1 MKRFAGIVL
10 CAVLLMTLAAG
21 AAAAGKVTLVLS
33 GWQASPEEQ
42 QLVKDALEV
51 FAKKYPDI
59 EVKYEPI
66 VEDYST
72 KIKTMLAARN
82 APDVFYVDIFWA
94 EPLMKRGM
102 LLALDPYMAKT
113 GTKRSDFAETLLNGF
128 TYNGKTY
135 GIPKDFNT
143 LGLFYNKKMFDEAK
157 IPYPTPDWTWDTL
170 RDVAKKLTKVVG
182 DPAKDRYGICLPVD
196 AARFRPFLVQSGAQF
211 VDRTGTKCLFASP
224 EGIRALDFY
233 TSFKTKDK
241 SAVIPS
247 EVGAGW
253 GGDAFGKERVAM
265 VLEGGWLIP
274 YLNNNFANVE
284 YGVCELPKGPA
295 GRGNVYFTVS
305 YSVAASC
312 KHPEEAWLLVE
323 HLTGYEN
330 QKKVLETG
338 FALPTRVALGDHPFF
353 KDNPNMA
360 AIFKGYAYAV
370 PWQFGEHSEKIMN
383 VLNQAIEKVYLR
395 NESPEKAMKD
405 AVKEIDGILSE

>member
-1 MKRFAGIVL
+1 MKRLACVVL
-10 CAVLLMTLAAG
+10 CAVLIAALAAG
-21 AAAAGKVTLVLS
+21 AVAADKVTLVLS

-42 QLVKDALEV
+42 QLVADALKV
-51 FAKKYPDI
+51 FAQKHPNI

-66 VEDYST
+66 VEDFAT

-94 EPLMKRGM
+94 EPLMSRGM

-157 IPYPTPDWTWDTL
+157 IPYPTPDWTWETL
-170 RDVAKKLTKVVG
+170 REVAKKLTKIVG
-182 DPAKDRYGICLPVD
+182 DPSKDRYGICLPVD

-211 VDRTGTKCLFASP
+211 LDKTGKKCLFASP
-224 EGIRALDFY
+224 EGVRALDYY
-233 TSFKTKDK
+233 TSFKMKDK

-274 YLNNNFANVE
+274 YLDNNFANVE

-353 KDNPNMA
+353 KSNPNMA

-370 PWQFGEHSEKIMN
+370 PWQFGEHGEKIMN
-383 VLNQAIEKVYLR
+383 VLNQSIEKIYLK
-395 NESPEKAMKD
+395 NEQPDKAMND
-405 AVKEIDGILSE
+405 AVREIDGILSE

>member
-1 MKRFAGIVL
+1 MRRSVVVGLCVL
-10 CAVLLMTLAAG
+10 MLALLTTG
-21 AAAAGKVTLVLS
+21 AWAAGKVTLVLS

-42 QLVKDALEV
+42 QLVVEALEA

-66 VEDYST
+66 VEDFPT

-82 APDVFYVDIFWA
+82 APDVFYVDVFWA
-94 EPLMKRGM
+94 NQVMTKGM
-102 LLALDPYMAKT
+102 LLALDPYMART

-128 TYNGKTY
+128 TYGGKTY

-157 IPYPTPDWTWDTL
+157 IPYPSASWTWDTL
-170 RDVAKKLTKVVG
+170 RDAAKKLTKVVG

-196 AARFRPFLVQSGAQF
+196 AARFRPFLVQAGAEF
-211 VDRTGTKCLFASP
+211 VDKTGRKCLFAEP
-224 EGIRALDFY
+224 AGIAALDFY

-274 YLNNNFANVE
+274 YLDSNFQGVD
-284 YGVCELPKGPA
+284 YGVSELPKGPA
-295 GRGNVYFTVS
+295 GAGNVYFTVA
-305 YSVAASC
+305 YSVASSC
-312 KHPEEAWLLVE
+312 KNPEQAWLLVE

-353 KDNPNMA
+353 TQNPKMA
-360 AIFKGYAYAV
+360 AIFKGYAYSV
-370 PWQFGEHSEKIMN
+370 PWQFGEHSDKVNE
-383 VLNQAIEKVYLR
+383 VLNQAIEKVYLKG
-395 NESPEKAMKD
+395 ETPEKAMKD
-405 AVKEIDGILSE
+405 AVKEIDAILAE

>member
-1 MKRFAGIVL
+1 MKRLAGVALCVALLTVL
-10 CAVLLMTLAAG
+10 VAGVG
-21 AAAAGKVTLVLS
+21 AAAKVTLVLS

-42 QLVKDALEV
+42 QLVKDALDA
-51 FAKKYPDI
+51 FAKKHPQI

-102 LLALDPYMAKT
+102 LLALDPYMSKT
-113 GTKRSDFAETLLNGF
+113 GTKRSDFADTLLNGF
-128 TYNGKTY
+128 TFAGKTY

-143 LGLFYNKKMFDEAK
+143 LGLFYNKKMFDEANVA
-157 IPYPTPDWTWDTL
+157 YPTANWTWDTL
-170 RDVAKKLTKVVG
+170 RGAAKKLTKVVG

-196 AARFRPFLVQSGAQF
+196 AARFRPFLVQAGAAF
-211 VDRTGTKCLFASP
+211 LDSTGTKCLFAEP
-224 EGIRALDFY
+224 AGIAALDFY
-233 TSFKTKDK
+233 TSLKVKDK
-241 SAVIPS
+241 SAVVPS

-274 YLNNNFANVE
+274 YLDGNFASVD
-284 YGVCELPKGPA
+284 YGVAELPKGP
-295 GRGNVYFTVS
+295 GGLGNVYFTVS

-312 KHPEEAWLLVE
+312 KNPEEAWLLVE
-323 HLTGYEN
+323 HLTGYDN
-330 QKKVLETG
+330 QKRVLETG

-353 KDNPNMA
+353 TANPRMA

-370 PWQFGEHSEKIMN
+370 PWQFGEHSEKINN
-383 VLNQAIEKVYLR
+383 VLNQAIEKVYLKG
-395 NESPEKAMKD
+395 ESPDKAMKD
-405 AVKEIDGILSE
+405 AVKEIDQLLSE